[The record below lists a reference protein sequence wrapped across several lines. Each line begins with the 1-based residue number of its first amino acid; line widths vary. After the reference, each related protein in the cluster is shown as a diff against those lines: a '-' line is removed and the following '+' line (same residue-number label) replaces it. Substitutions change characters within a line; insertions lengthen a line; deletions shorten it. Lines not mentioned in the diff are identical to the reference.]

1 MRCLGCLTSSRDS
14 YCKRCKRDLFD
25 NQKIS
30 YILDFDKKEFLSKSL
45 ELSPRMSI
53 SGVQDKISLKIE
65 GGKLTPTT
73 KDGTYLLKP
82 VPLMEYGEL
91 IEDVAKNEH
100 FTMQL
105 ARQVFRLDTAVNGLI
120 AFSDGELAYITK
132 RFDRVSILESEALAP
147 NKARL
152 KPSFPSKKIRQE
164 DFASLAQRSEQSH
177 GKNYKYDYSYEQIG
191 GLIRR
196 YLPAYR
202 VEMVSYFRLVLFN
215 YLIGNGDAH
224 LKNFSVYQRVTGD
237 YGLTPA
243 YDLLSSSIHLPDE
256 SRTALE
262 LFEEYETKSFEA
274 NGFYAYDDFIVFG
287 ERLGLSSK
295 LIEKILIEYIS
306 SKEKIITLLQGSL
319 MSLEAKERYEAL
331 LRDRI
336 KAIKYRF
343 NTSIH

>member
-1 MRCLGCLTSSRDS
+1 MRCLGCFALSKEV
-14 YCKRCKRDLFD
+14 YCKRCIKNLFE

-30 YILDFDKKEFLSKSL
+30 SILDFDKKEFLSKSV

-65 GGKLTPTT
+65 DGKLVPTT

-105 ARQVFRLDTAVNGLI
+105 ASQIFKLETAVNGLI

-132 RFDRVSILESEALAP
+132 RFDRVDGL
-147 NKARL
+147 
-152 KPSFPSKKIRQE
+152 KIRQE

-177 GKNYKYDYSYEQIG
+177 GKNYKYDYSYEEIG
-191 GLIRR
+191 GLIKQ

-202 VEMVSYFRLVLFN
+202 VEMVHYFKLVLFN

-224 LKNFSVYQRVTGD
+224 LKNFSVFQRSTGD

-243 YDLLSSSIHLPDE
+243 YDLLSSSVHLPNE

-274 NGFYAYDDFIVFG
+274 NGFYAYDDFLAFG
-287 ERLGLSSK
+287 ENLGLSTRMVENIIK
-295 LIEKILIEYIS
+295 TFIGYEKKVLE
-306 SKEKIITLLQGSL
+306 LLKRSFL
-319 MSLEAKERYEAL
+319 SLEAKERYEAL
-331 LRDRI
+331 FLDRA
-336 KAIKYRF
+336 KAIRYKF
-343 NTSIH
+343 K